1 MGFRLKVTNLFILQE
16 PETIKKSDRLITD
29 SAPPG
34 VVESPATPEVPNGNA
49 EGTYDLISV
58 TKLLNFGYQHLTFA
72 IFENQLCEKV

>member
-1 MGFRLKVTNLFILQE
+1 MLLGFRLKVTNLFILQE

-58 TKLLNFGYQHLTFA
+58 TTILAKISYLILVIN
-72 IFENQLCEKV
+72 I